1 MNENTI
7 NPFLIKKYNTPHNTL
22 PFDSIK
28 LEHYEPAID
37 KGIEEELAEIDKI
50 VGNTEKPDFENTI
63 AALDKSGETLEKV
76 TNMLGNMLNAES
88 TDELQELA
96 QKVMPKLT
104 EHSNNISLNER
115 LFERVKAVKDNADNE
130 NLTGEQRMLVDKYYK
145 SFVRGGAL
153 LDKEQKQQYRELTE
167 NLSLLTLT
175 FEQNS
180 LKDKNDFEL
189 HITDRKC
196 LEGLPE
202 SLLNLA
208 AEKAAAK
215 GLDGWLFTLDAP
227 CYVPFMKY
235 AADRELRKELYMGY
249 NTISNRDNLYN
260 NTEIVRHI
268 VNTRIKI
275 ANLLGFKTFADY
287 VLDNRMAENSANVYE
302 LLYKLKDSYK
312 PVAEKE
318 TETIHTFARERD
330 GITDLMPW
338 DWSYYSEILRKQK
351 YDFDEEKLREYF
363 ELDKVIDGVFGL
375 ATRLYGITFRESKE
389 IPVYNKDVRSF
400 EVYDE
405 NGEYL
410 AVLYTDFYPRPTKQS
425 GAWMTEFKGQWIEN
439 GEDSRPH
446 ISLVMNF
453 NPPTEGKPALL
464 NHSELNTFLH
474 EFGHALHGMLSK
486 VTYRSLSGTSV
497 YRDFVELP
505 SQIMENFS
513 VEKDFLNTF
522 ACHYTTGEK
531 LPETEIDKIK
541 AAENFNAGYACIRQV
556 SFGLLDMAW
565 HTLSR
570 EFEGD
575 VEEFEKNAFAEVALL
590 PQIKGTC
597 MSTQFGHIF
606 SGGYAAGYYGYKW
619 AEVLDADAFSLFKKN
634 GIFDKATA
642 TSFRNNILSKGGSE
656 HPMGLYVRFRG
667 RKPTIDA
674 LLRRNGII

>member
-63 AALDKSGETLEKV
+63 AALDKSGGTLEKV

-318 TETIHTFARERD
+318 TETIRTLARERD

-642 TSFRNNILSKGGSE
+642 ASFRNNILSKGGSE
-656 HPMGLYVRFRG
+656 HPMDLYVRFRG

>member
-275 ANLLGFKTFADY
+275 ANLLGFNTFADY

-318 TETIHTFARERD
+318 TETIRTLACERD

-363 ELDKVIDGVFGL
+363 ELDKVIEGVFGL

-522 ACHYTTGEK
+522 ACHYITGEK

-570 EFEGD
+570 KFEGD

-656 HPMGLYVRFRG
+656 HPMDLYVRFRG
-667 RKPTIDA
+667 RKPTIEA

>member
-318 TETIHTFARERD
+318 TETIRTLARERD

-522 ACHYTTGEK
+522 ACHYITGEK

-656 HPMGLYVRFRG
+656 HPMDLYVRFRG

>member
-7 NPFLIKKYNTPHNTL
+7 NPFLIKKYDTPHNTL

-63 AALDKSGETLEKV
+63 AALDKSGGTLEKV

-215 GLDGWLFTLDAP
+215 ELDGWLFTLDAP

-318 TETIHTFARERD
+318 TETIRTLARERD

-389 IPVYNKDVRSF
+389 IAVYNKDVRSF

-522 ACHYTTGEK
+522 ACHYITGEK

-541 AAENFNAGYACIRQV
+541 AAENFNVGYACIRQV

-656 HPMGLYVRFRG
+656 HPMDLYVRFRG

>member
-63 AALDKSGETLEKV
+63 AALDKSGGTLEKV

-215 GLDGWLFTLDAP
+215 ELDGWLFTLDAP

-318 TETIHTFARERD
+318 TETIRTLARERD

-522 ACHYTTGEK
+522 ACHYITGEK

-619 AEVLDADAFSLFKKN
+619 AEVLDADAFSLFKEN

-656 HPMGLYVRFRG
+656 HPMDLYVRFRG

>member
-7 NPFLIKKYNTPHNTL
+7 NPFLIKKYDTPHNTL

-63 AALDKSGETLEKV
+63 AALDKSGGTLEKV

-318 TETIHTFARERD
+318 TETIRTLARERD

-389 IPVYNKDVRSF
+389 IAVYNKDVRSF

-522 ACHYTTGEK
+522 ACHYITGEK

-656 HPMGLYVRFRG
+656 HPMDLYVRFRG

>member
-115 LFERVKAVKDNADNE
+115 LFEKVKAVKDNADNE

-318 TETIHTFARERD
+318 TETIRTLARERD

-522 ACHYTTGEK
+522 ACHYITGEK

-642 TSFRNNILSKGGSE
+642 ASFRNNILSKGGSE
-656 HPMGLYVRFRG
+656 HPMDLYVRFRG

>member
-115 LFERVKAVKDNADNE
+115 LFERVKAVRDNADNE

-318 TETIHTFARERD
+318 TETIRTLARERD

-656 HPMGLYVRFRG
+656 HPMDLYVRFRG